1 MKKHDKYA
9 PCWAIA
15 FATLLV
21 TGLFTIN
28 LDLGYFWKG
37 YVLDMVGPAWNYIL
51 FRGLFTNKVNNI
63 WTRLFTATNTFLILV
78 FVSIGFETIQYFE
91 LYDSTFDGWD
101 IVAYISLL
109 IPMYI
114 IDLYQSKDNK
124 LKSD

>member
-1 MKKHDKYA
+1 MCKHNKNA
-9 PCWAIA
+9 PYWAIT
-15 FATLLV
+15 FVILLA
-21 TGLFTIN
+21 TGLLTIN
-28 LDLGYFWKG
+28 FDFGSFWKS
-37 YVLDMVGPAWNYIL
+37 YILDMVGPAWNYIL
-51 FRGLFTNKVNNI
+51 FRGLFTNKVSNI
-63 WTRLFTATNTFLILV
+63 WTRLFTATNTFLLLV

-114 IDLYQSKDNK
+114 IDLYQSKDNN